1 MLSNI
6 YGDLNMIKNA
16 IATH

>member
-6 YGDLNMIKNA
+6 YGDMNMVENA
-16 IATH
+16 IASH

>member
-6 YGDLNMIKNA
+6 YGDVKFGILNLNV
-16 IATH
+16 